1 MFHLSELS
9 SFVLHRLKEITF
21 SREWQKSFANRDKDK
36 RRLLIAT
43 PATCDQ
49 PVIHLQRVMK
59 SRDLSVTANGAISAV
74 IGSFY
79 CFLFPETITQC
90 AVKDVC
96 SDSVRSSVPHI
107 MNISPGNTLSVSA
120 ITYKVPSQIISSR
133 SLA

>member
-1 MFHLSELS
+1 MCFTCQSFHPLCCIDSKKLLSLVSGRNPSRTETRTS
-9 SFVLHRLKEITF
+9 GF
-21 SREWQKSFANRDKDK
+21 SLQ
-36 RRLLIAT
+36 LLP
-43 PATCDQ
+43 PATK

-96 SDSVRSSVPHI
+96 SDLRSSVPRI
-107 MNISPGNTLSVSA
+107 MNISPGNTLSASA
-120 ITYKVPSQIISSR
+120 ITYKVPSQIISPR